1 MPAHLNLERID
12 IPVNIKLSKLDKALI
27 MLNYPPNLK
36 PLERPSSEAQ
46 KAYAIKLCNF
56 IDAMIQVG
64 VTNKAAG
71 KILDEFTVDGRDP
84 PARYE
89 GARKRF
95 TEDNEATMKLRS
107 CEWIGS
113 NEVPVG
119 ELSHQLHSKLDVTER
134 H

>member
-12 IPVNIKLSKLDKALI
+12 IPVNTKLSKLDKALI

-36 PLERPSSEAQ
+36 PLERPSPKEQ
-46 KAYAIKLCNF
+46 KAYAIKLRNF

-71 KILDEFTVDGRDP
+71 KILDEFTVNGST
-84 PARYE
+84 AHACYA
-89 GARKRF
+89 GAREKF
-95 TEDNEATMKLRS
+95 TEDNEATMTLRS
-107 CEWIGS
+107 CESIES
-113 NEVPVG
+113 NEVPMG

>member
-12 IPVNIKLSKLDKALI
+12 IPVNTKLSKLDKALI

-36 PLERPSSEAQ
+36 PLERPSSKEQ
-46 KAYAIKLCNF
+46 KAYAIKLRNF

-71 KILDEFTVDGRDP
+71 KILDEFTV
-84 PARYE
+84 AKSETYTAYE
-89 GARKRF
+89 QARKRF
-95 TEDNEATMKLRS
+95 TEDNDATMAFCS
-107 CEWIGS
+107 CEWIES